1 VQRGLFVS
9 WNLRR
14 VCSSTA
20 RVLIAVDCLEWIE
33 AVKREALIMTQH
45 KFKVQLL
52 GRAGSSVAAFK
63 PPFDVVAVF
72 HRKGRVPVKGTIN
85 GFPFRSSLMNM
96 GDGHMMVVN
105 AQLRTGAQCKAG
117 DTVTVLMAVDED
129 ERTVEVPRYLNKI
142 ITGDPKTRKFW
153 SKLSFTHQKEYV
165 REIRDAKRPETR
177 EKRIAAM
184 MDALRKN
191 QRKK

>member
-1 VQRGLFVS
+1 
-9 WNLRR
+9 
-14 VCSSTA
+14 
-20 RVLIAVDCLEWIE
+20 
-33 AVKREALIMTQH
+33 MTQH

-52 GRAGSSVAAFK
+52 GRAGSNVAALK

-72 HRKGRVPVKGTIN
+72 RRKGRVPVKGTIN

-117 DTVTVLMAVDED
+117 DTVSVLMAIDED
-129 ERTVEVPRYLNKI
+129 ERTVDVPGYLKRI
-142 ITGDPKTRKFW
+142 IAGDPKARQFW

-165 REIRDAKRPETR
+165 REIGDAKRPETR